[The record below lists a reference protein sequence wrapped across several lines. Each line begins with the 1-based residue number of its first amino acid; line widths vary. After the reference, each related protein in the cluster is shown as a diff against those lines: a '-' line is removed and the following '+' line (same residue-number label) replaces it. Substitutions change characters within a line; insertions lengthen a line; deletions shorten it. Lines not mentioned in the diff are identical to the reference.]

1 MIVYFLSLLTLL
13 QVAHP
18 FSATT
23 TKDLKTL
30 CDAFGTFL
38 SPLLTTYSIQ
48 LLESSKH
55 TKHYK
60 IYQSSRIQKLKSEL
74 KELEA
79 SNANQWHSIYTED
92 PYQRG
97 TYPFHDFYFLSYWL
111 IRSEYQL
118 WGSTLPTNEESLA
131 AYIAICEAAL
141 SEIVRVL
148 TPLLTDEAMKGKQ
161 GVNSVIR
168 QVYCVFSLPLV
179 CLISRS
185 RANTS
190 WSAWT
195 CSTSSRRST
204 RSIAT
209 SVTLTL
215 AMKALLLCD

>member
-1 MIVYFLSLLTLL
+1 MS
-13 QVAHP
+13 
-18 FSATT
+18 T

-30 CDAFGTFL
+30 CDAFGKSSSFRR
-38 SPLLTTYSIQ
+38 LLFDLCSVAV
-48 LLESSKH
+48 ESSKH

-60 IYQSSRIQKLKSEL
+60 IYQTSRIQKLKSEL

-97 TYPFHDFYFLSYWL
+97 NYPFHDFYFLSYWL

-168 QVYCVFSLPLV
+168 QVSFDPSTPSAPAYPLTTYF
-179 CLISRS
+179 C
-185 RANTS
+185 RANTF
-190 WSAWT
+190 
-195 CSTSSRRST
+195 
-204 RSIAT
+204 
-209 SVTLTL
+209 
-215 AMKALLLCD
+215 